1 LHKGR
6 LLLVSGVEE
15 LLERYPVDAVEIEL
29 DPAGGDPETGATA
42 GFLAAL
48 KGIPWVASVKTEGR
62 LIRIMVQNVPDG
74 KRELVP
80 LIAKLG
86 VTVNRYEWIRPSL
99 EDIFLQMSS

>member
-1 LHKGR
+1 
-6 LLLVSGVEE
+6 
-15 LLERYPVDAVEIEL
+15 
-29 DPAGGDPETGATA
+29 
-42 GFLAAL
+42 
-48 KGIPWVASVKTEGR
+48 
-62 LIRIMVQNVPDG
+62 VQNVPDG